1 MNQRPSYRKPTHRR
15 LAWTLASAPL
25 AFVVACSG
33 GESGAGAASQMDLIE
48 VSNGFG
54 LMLPHLVYKADAG
67 GLPTSTL
74 LSIRSFD
81 DLIDNVTS
89 QNPILPVTE
98 WPVAETL
105 PNGDAG
111 NHYIYAEFTQAI
123 DIDSV
128 LDPSPAG
135 QANSGLIG
143 PITVL
148 AIDPSNGQSVP
159 VTGRAFV
166 GGKTYAGNAGS
177 GSTLPLQ
184 QWVELDAN
192 GKPVATAV
200 DNDVSGSS
208 GFGVPDGLGFPG
220 TESAT
225 AFPGS
230 NKLVSD
236 RVFVFVVDSD
246 GDLRT
251 HERFPSNR
259 QIRLRATTA
268 LLAANG
274 RPLMRQVVASA
285 TVGVDMVSPE
295 ILTTPPPNAIP
306 DSVPAFG
313 DTDVDPQTT
322 ITLKFTEPI
331 QPSTLGSFDDGAT
344 PVVSSAVTVTFGPTQ
359 QLTQVPFT
367 ITPKSVYDLSEWV
380 FKPVFAFPG
389 NGPAAQG
396 CGTFNT
402 VTVNVVPQQ
411 FQDLSTV
418 LNTRAATTEFVTGEG
433 PGLVNAP
440 VVPDVIYVARTGATP
455 GISIVDLNGFGQ
467 GTGNPQFDFS
477 YQSFPKGWSNF
488 PNNPNLIQYGPTM
501 FPPLFP
507 GSCTVDGGS
516 AGVFTLTLDSSLN
529 DLLVRPPIITS
540 VGEMTI
546 GQTLDVVFHN
556 GRDATGCRFGG
567 GNFCAV
573 NGKKV
578 ILTAFQTNQTLGPP
592 LPQQQVAAQVPGGAN
607 PVSFAPHPNPPPL
620 VFPPLCLQPFIGGAE
635 PTSIYTVTPI
645 PAGGLGLSNLLVPG
659 IAVRTQ
665 NSPPTGI
672 LAQFQNAY
680 FEGPDRPSLPST
692 GPCFQYQYR
701 QQIGHFLYMLDRAR
715 REVVVFNSNRMTV
728 LDRIPVADPTD
739 ITMGPQLDFIAV
751 SNQNADSVTFI
762 DIDPTSSTFHQVVR
776 VTPVARGPRGIAWDP
791 GNEDIIVC
799 CEEDSALSVISAFT
813 FNVRKTVQSNLNSPF
828 DLIIT
833 QRQQNFG
840 FNRQVYFAWVL
851 NRNGDLSIFESGPS
865 GVNGWG
871 YDDTIGV
878 APFQLTNPKKI
889 ALNFEY
895 AAGSVWVVHE
905 NPLNNDGTPTGV
917 TGGAVTRVDIDSAT
931 TGALP
936 LTGFQFFVNPSFR
949 DMSLIVR
956 ASIGPSQLTGVP
968 VDVAFDETNNIA
980 STLNYFSQFSVGAPI
995 LINGKSHMKPSGA
1008 SAIPAAYPDFM
1019 FVAVPNSTEGPGVI
1033 DVISLT
1039 SGYVRFDT
1047 DGYLPGKQS
1056 IPCPGA
1062 RHLATYYHY

>member
-1 MNQRPSYRKPTHRR
+1 
-15 LAWTLASAPL
+15 
-25 AFVVACSG
+25 
-33 GESGAGAASQMDLIE
+33 MDLIE

-67 GLPTSTL
+67 GSPTNTL
-74 LSIRSFD
+74 VPIRTMN
-81 DLIDNVTS
+81 DLISNVTAL
-89 QNPILPVTE
+89 NPILPVTE
-98 WPVAETL
+98 WPVTATL
-105 PNGDAG
+105 PNGDDG
-111 NHYIYAEFTQAI
+111 NQYIYAEFTQAI

-184 QWVELDAN
+184 QWVELDPS
-192 GKPVATAV
+192 GKPTPTSV

-220 TESAT
+220 TESNF

-236 RVFVFVVDSD
+236 RVFVFVVDTD
-246 GDLRT
+246 GDLTT
-251 HERFPSNR
+251 HERFPINR

-268 LLAANG
+268 LRAANG
-274 RPLMRQVVASA
+274 RPLLRQVVASA
-285 TVGVDMVSPE
+285 TVGVDTIPPE
-295 ILTTPPPNAIP
+295 IVTTPPPNAIP
-306 DSVPAFG
+306 DTVPAFN

-322 ITLKFTEPI
+322 ITVKFTEPI
-331 QPSTLGSFDDGAT
+331 QPRTLGSLDDGKT
-344 PVVSSAVTVTFGPTQ
+344 PVVSSAITVTFGPST

-367 ITPKSVYDLSEWV
+367 IAPNSVYDLSEWRLQ
-380 FKPVFAFPG
+380 PVFAFPG
-389 NGPAAQG
+389 NGPATQS

-402 VTVNVVPQQ
+402 VAVSVVSQQ
-411 FQDLSTV
+411 YNDLATNFNQLS
-418 LNTRAATTEFVTGEG
+418 AATQFVTGEG
-433 PGLVNAP
+433 PGLVNVP

-455 GISIVDLNGFGQ
+455 GISVVDLNGFGQ
-467 GTGNPQFDFS
+467 GTGNPQFDFT
-477 YQSFPKGWSNF
+477 YLNFPKGWSNF

-507 GSCTVDGGS
+507 GDCTVNGGS
-516 AGVFTLTLDSSLN
+516 SGSFTLAVDSSMN

-540 VGEMTI
+540 VGEMAV
-546 GQTLDVVFHN
+546 GQSLVIVFHN
-556 GRDATGCRFGG
+556 GRDSTGCRFGG

-578 ILTAFQTNQTLGPP
+578 IQTAFQTGQTLGPP
-592 LPQQQVAAQVPGGAN
+592 QGNQTPAALVPGGAN

-620 VFPPLCLQPFIGGAE
+620 IFPPLCLQPFIGGQE

-645 PAGGLGLSNLLVPG
+645 PNGGLGLDNLLVPG
-659 IAVRTQ
+659 VPIRSQ
-665 NSPPTGI
+665 NVAPTGI
-672 LAQFQNAY
+672 PAQFQNAY
-680 FEGPDRPSLPST
+680 FEGPDRPSLPNT
-692 GPCFQYQYR
+692 GQCFQYQYR

-739 ITMGPQLDFIAV
+739 ITMGPQLDYIAV
-751 SNQNADSVTFI
+751 SNQNADTVTFI
-762 DIDPTSSTFHQVVR
+762 DINPTSATFHQVVKI
-776 VTPVARGPRGIAWDP
+776 TPVARGPRGIAWDP

-813 FNVRKTVQSNLNSPF
+813 FNVRKTIQSNLNSPF
-828 DLIIT
+828 DLVIS
-833 QRQQNFG
+833 QRQFG
-840 FNRQVYFAWVL
+840 FGFQRGVYFAYIL
-851 NRNGDLSIFESGPS
+851 NRNGDMTLFESGPS

-871 YDDTIGV
+871 YDNTIGV
-878 APFQLTNPKKI
+878 APFTFANPKKI
-889 ALNFEY
+889 ALNFSY
-895 AAGSVWVVHE
+895 IAGSVWVVHE
-905 NPLNNDGTPTGV
+905 NPLASDGTPTGV
-917 TGGAVTRVDIDSAT
+917 IGGAVTRVDIDSAT

-936 LTGFQFFVNPSFR
+936 LTGFQFFANPAFR
-949 DMSLIVR
+949 DMSLVVR
-956 ASIGPSQLTGVP
+956 SSIGPDQLTGVP
-968 VDVAFDETNNIA
+968 VDVAFDEMNNLGA
-980 STLNYFSQFSVGAPI
+980 TSNQFTQFSVGSPL
-995 LINGKSHMKPSGA
+995 LINGKSHMKPQGA
-1008 SAIPAAYPDFM
+1008 TIVSAVYPDYM
-1019 FVAVPNSTEGPGVI
+1019 FVAIPNSTQGPGVL
-1033 DVISLT
+1033 DVISLA
-1039 SGYVRFDT
+1039 SGFTRFDT
-1047 DGYLPGKQS
+1047 DGYLPGVQS